1 MKPQRRGG
9 FLIAKIHQHGG
20 RIFARML
27 RARGIR
33 LNPGQGRIM
42 FALWQFGSMPIQEL
56 ATRTSL
62 TKSTLTSM
70 LDGLERLGHLR
81 RVADPDDRR
90 RIIIQLTAG
99 HRSLHA
105 LYEKVSAEMTS
116 LFYDGFSEAAI
127 DRFEQDLQRILDN
140 LKKHDAPDGGRG
152 QLEKR
157 PTTHRPRRRTL

>member
-9 FLIAKIHQHGG
+9 FLLAKVHQHGG

-27 RARGIR
+27 RQRGIQ

-81 RVADPDDRR
+81 RVRDGDDRR
-90 RIIIQLTAG
+90 KIIIELTASN
-99 HRSLHA
+99 RSLHA
-105 LYEKVSAEMTS
+105 LFDEVSAEMTA
-116 LFYDGFSEAAI
+116 LFYDGFADAEI
-127 DRFEQDLQRILDN
+127 DLFEQNLQRILDN
-140 LKKHDAPDGGRG
+140 LKQHDLPDAEPDRDA
-152 QLEKR
+152 K
-157 PTTHRPRRRTL
+157 